1 MVYEDFF
8 IFFYPDP
15 SINIYIYCFYVNEFK
30 GSVGGKNRVARKIW
44 NNFFVIDDTR
54 ESTPSQASKNS
65 RTIYNEKKGFFF
77 STIMFQ
83 SFMSLLLIRFF
94 FFFFNEL
101 SFARA
106 ENTSFFKLHSQ
117 VCINIY
123 EQECPSPRRS
133 I

>member
-15 SINIYIYCFYVNEFK
+15 SINIYCFYVNEFK
-30 GSVGGKNRVARKIW
+30 VGGKDRVARKIW

-83 SFMSLLLIRFF
+83 SFVDPCLFCWSDFS

-123 EQECPSPRRS
+123 EQGCPSPRRS
-133 I
+133 IW

>member
-30 GSVGGKNRVARKIW
+30 GSVGGKDRVARKIW

-65 RTIYNEKKGFFF
+65 RTIYNEKKRFFNDHVPIVRG
-77 STIMFQ
+77 S
-83 SFMSLLLIRFF
+83 MSLLLIRFF
-94 FFFFNEL
+94 FFFF
-101 SFARA
+101 
-106 ENTSFFKLHSQ
+106 
-117 VCINIY
+117 
-123 EQECPSPRRS
+123 
-133 I
+133 